1 MVKWASKLIVGWA
14 LFGGVIL
21 LLLVIMTTYSAAAGF
36 LIALPF
42 LGILNSLKW
51 EWQSLPLRSFLTAN

>member
-14 LFGGVIL
+14 LVGGAIL

-36 LIALPF
+36 
-42 LGILNSLKW
+42 
-51 EWQSLPLRSFLTAN
+51 

>member
-36 LIALPF
+36 
-42 LGILNSLKW
+42 
-51 EWQSLPLRSFLTAN
+51 